1 MLWLTTFSHMQE
13 PAGTQREN
21 KLATSP
27 VNDLQKTKNYWTNRS
42 SSWIKKASSA
52 KPSQDLFT
60 LRLIQEAGI
69 KPAMDVLDVA
79 SGTGDPAITIAEK
92 LNSGNVIA
100 YDITTEMLSV
110 AAARA
115 SKLILTNMHIITGN
129 MAALPFPNHTFDAF
143 TSRNG
148 LMFPDD
154 KLQCAREALRV
165 LRPGR
170 KAGWLVWGDI
180 ESNPTFLAIN
190 TGLESFFGENFRP
203 RMIRH
208 SLGKSGL
215 LTNIIR
221 QAGFANAEEIELKN
235 ERIINQE
242 DGFFRRAIER
252 AVPHRIG
259 ALSETDWSELL
270 KTVENSCS
278 DHLKGNILKIP
289 MVMRLGI
296 GTAPA

>member
-1 MLWLTTFSHMQE
+1 
-13 PAGTQREN
+13 
-21 KLATSP
+21 
-27 VNDLQKTKNYWTNRS
+27 
-42 SSWIKKASSA
+42 
-52 KPSQDLFT
+52 
-60 LRLIQEAGI
+60 
-69 KPAMDVLDVA
+69 MDVLDVA
-79 SGTGDPAITIAEK
+79 SGTGDPAITIAEQLK
-92 LNSGNVIA
+92 SGNVIA

-115 SKLILTNMHIITGN
+115 NKLILTNMHIITGN
-129 MAALPFPNHTFDAF
+129 MAALPFPNHTFDAV

-148 LMFPDD
+148 IMFPDD

-170 KAGWLVWGDI
+170 KAGWLVWGEI

-190 TGLESFFGENFRP
+190 TGLEMFFGEKFQP

-215 LTNIIR
+215 LKNIIQ
-221 QAGFANAEEIELKN
+221 QAGFAKAEEIELKN
-235 ERIINQE
+235 ERIISQG

-278 DHLKGNILKIP
+278 DHLKDNILKIP
-289 MVMRLGI
+289 IVMRLGI

>member
-1 MLWLTTFSHMQE
+1 MHES
-13 PAGTQREN
+13 AGTRR
-21 KLATSP
+21 KTTS
-27 VNDLQKTKNYWTNRS
+27 VNSKVSNVQKQKNYWTNRS
-42 SSWIKKASSA
+42 SSWIKKATSA
-52 KPSQDLFT
+52 VASRDIFT
-60 LRLIQEAGI
+60 LRLIQEVGI
-69 KPAMDVLDVA
+69 TPAMDVLDVA

-92 LNSGNVIA
+92 LKSGNVIA

-115 SKLILTNMHIITGN
+115 NKLILTNMHMITGN
-129 MAALPFPNHTFDAF
+129 MAALPFPNNTFDAV

-148 LMFPDD
+148 IMFPDD

-170 KAGWLVWGDI
+170 KAGWLVWGEI

-190 TGLESFFGENFRP
+190 TGLETFFGEKFRP

-215 LTNIIR
+215 LKNIIQ
-221 QAGFANAEEIELKN
+221 QAGFAKAEEIELKK
-235 ERIINQE
+235 ERIISQE
-242 DGFFRRAIER
+242 DSFFRRAIER
-252 AVPHRIG
+252 AVPDKIG

-278 DHLKGNILKIP
+278 DHLKGDILKIP
-289 MVMRLGI
+289 IVMRLGI
-296 GTAPA
+296 GTSPA